1 MECDLSGK
9 RRGGRAEPPGIQ
21 SVEIAARILAAL
33 AAGGGS
39 MPLRDLAAAAGMH
52 RGKVHR
58 YLTSLARAGL
68 VSREAEFG
76 HYGIGPLAITAG
88 LAGLNRLDPIRLAY
102 AALPALR
109 DAIGETAVLAV
120 WGERG
125 ATVIALEESARAVT
139 LNVRVGSVLPIAT
152 SAIGRVFA
160 AYLPESAW
168 SRVALA
174 ERGKGR
180 GAAQRGLARAIAAVR
195 RDGVARI
202 EGTLIP
208 GLNALA
214 APVFDHRGKL
224 AVVLG
229 VVGRRETLAAGTA
242 APATGAL
249 RKAAAALSREL
260 GYAGTS
266 AAGGG

>member
-1 MECDLSGK
+1 
-9 RRGGRAEPPGIQ
+9 
-21 SVEIAARILAAL
+21 VEIAARILSAL
-33 AAGGGS
+33 AAGGGT
-39 MPLRDLAAAAGMH
+39 MALRDLAAAAGMH

-68 VSREAEFG
+68 VSREADFG
-76 HYGIGPLAITAG
+76 RYSIGPLAITTG
-88 LAGLNRLDPIRLAY
+88 LAGLNRLDPIRLGY

-139 LNVRVGSVLPIAT
+139 LNVRVGSVLPIAA

-160 AYLPESAW
+160 AYLPENAW
-168 SRVALA
+168 SRLAAA
-174 ERGKGR
+174 ERGKGASR
-180 GAAQRGLARAIAAVR
+180 RSLARVLAIIRSA
-195 RDGVARI
+195 GVARI

-224 AVVLG
+224 ALVLG
-229 VVGRRETLAAGTA
+229 VVGRRETLAAGA
-242 APATGAL
+242 KAPAIHAL
-249 RKAAAALSREL
+249 RRAATALSHQI
-260 GYAGTS
+260 GYAAKS
-266 AAGGG
+266 

>member
-1 MECDLSGK
+1 MSGK
-9 RRGGRAEPPGIQ
+9 RRAGRAESPGIQRRAEPPGIQ
-21 SVEIAARILAAL
+21 SVEIAARILEAL

-39 MPLRDLAAAAGMH
+39 MALRDLAAAAGMH
-52 RGKVHR
+52 RAKVHR

-68 VSREAEFG
+68 VSREADFG
-76 HYGIGPLAITAG
+76 RYGIGPLAITVG

-109 DAIGETAVLAV
+109 DAVGETAVLAV

-125 ATVIALEESARAVT
+125 ATVIALEESERAVT
-139 LNVRVGSVLPIAT
+139 LNVRVGSVLPLAA

-160 AYLPESAW
+160 AYLPAAAW
-168 SRVALA
+168 SRIATA
-174 ERGKGR
+174 ERGKS
-180 GAAQRGLARAIAAVR
+180 GAGTESLARALVGVR
-195 RDGVARI
+195 NEGVARI

-224 AVVLG
+224 ALVLG
-229 VVGRRETLAAGTA
+229 VVGRRETLAASA
-242 APATGAL
+242 KAPATRQL
-249 RKAAAALSREL
+249 RQAAAALSREL
-260 GYAGTS
+260 GYAS
-266 AAGGG
+266 KN